1 MTPKGEDE
9 IKFVFF
15 QKSRLNELAQ
25 IRLEDQRQRVD
36 QFSQGGLEMR
46 IYKRILVF
54 IFVAGLLM
62 VQANRL
68 ISQEKFSVLTGK
80 VLGIRMRMWLDVES
94 EKDKAIVNF
103 RIGRKTVYT
112 SQRYPYVGEK
122 VKVEYL
128 TQRGVPIAYSVTIL
142 EGAKTPQETAPP
154 RSTK

>member
-9 IKFVFF
+9 IEFAFF

-25 IRLEDQRQRVD
+25 IKLENQRQRVN

-46 IYKRILVF
+46 IYKRILIF

-62 VQANRL
+62 VEANHL
-68 ISQEKFSVLTGK
+68 ISQEKFSVLAGK

-103 RIGRKTVYT
+103 RIGRKTVYIP
-112 SQRYPYVGEK
+112 QRYPYVGEK

-142 EGAKTPQETAPP
+142 EAAKTPQETAPP